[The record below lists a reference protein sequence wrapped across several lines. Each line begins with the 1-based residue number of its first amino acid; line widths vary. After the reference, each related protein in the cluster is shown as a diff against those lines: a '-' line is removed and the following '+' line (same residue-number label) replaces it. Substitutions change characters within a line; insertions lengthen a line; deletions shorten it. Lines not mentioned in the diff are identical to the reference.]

1 MVRLDQ
7 FENSAFNRG
16 RARWVEAIWVL
27 AFSPLVASFLPG
39 SAWRKA
45 CLRAFGARI
54 GTGVVIKPRVNVK
67 FPWRLEIGDHSWI
80 GEGAW
85 IENLAPV
92 VIGSHV
98 CVSQGAYLCTGSHD
112 WSRVTFDLVTKPIRI
127 DDSAWICAKAVIA
140 PGVTVGKGAVVGLG
154 AVATAD
160 VPEWRVLRA
169 GRDELGVRDD
179 GGSST

>member
-1 MVRLDQ
+1 
-7 FENSAFNRG
+7 
-16 RARWVEAIWVL
+16 
-27 AFSPLVASFLPG
+27 
-39 SAWRKA
+39 
-45 CLRAFGARI
+45 
-54 GTGVVIKPRVNVK
+54 VVIKPRVNVK